1 MLFVLLRAESLRRAC
16 SALILTCAA
25 MPLAAQELRL
35 GVSAEITSADPHFQ
49 SASANN
55 ALWRHVYEPLVGLSD
70 TGESVPALAASWRL
84 LSPTEWEFTLREG
97 VRFSDGT
104 SVTAEDVAFS
114 LARPPAVPNSP
125 SSLAVH
131 VRTIAGMEA
140 VNARTLRLRTAAP
153 DPILLQNLAAVA
165 ILSRKAAEGRASS
178 DFAAHPATGIGSGPF
193 RFVSWAPGQQW
204 VLERNPL
211 SATPQHWARVTFRP
225 LSGNAARTAS
235 LLAGDVDGIEQ
246 VPTADAQRIRED
258 RRFHIV
264 SGISTRLIYLQPD
277 TARDVSPMAAGPDG
291 APLPRNPLQDVR
303 VRRAMSLAIDR
314 AALAE
319 RVMGGE
325 AIPAGQFLPDG
336 FFGTSDSLRPD
347 AADPAAARRLLAE
360 AGWSDGF
367 RVTLSGP
374 NNRYVNDRSVMQ
386 AVAQMLTRVGIRA
399 EVQAEPFSVFIPRMA
414 RQDASLGLAGLATVY
429 GDAARQIGGVAESFD
444 AGRGSGNFNY
454 LRYSDPGL
462 DALMAEV
469 RATMDPVARRA
480 LTARASERA
489 MAGLPVIPLYFQK
502 ASWALRRGLTM
513 PPHPAEYT
521 IATTIRPE

>member
-1 MLFVLLRAESLRRAC
+1 MLFDLLRAATLRRAI
-16 SALILTCAA
+16 SALTLTCAA
-25 MPLAAQELRL
+25 SPLAAQELRL

-97 VRFSDGT
+97 ARFSNGT
-104 SVTAEDVAFS
+104 PVTAEDVAFS
-114 LARPPAVPNSP
+114 LARPATVPNSP

-131 VRTIAGMEA
+131 VRTIIGMEA
-140 VNARTLRLRTAAP
+140 VDSRTLRLRTAAP

-165 ILSRKAAEGRASS
+165 ILSRNAAEGRASS
-178 DFAAHPATGIGSGPF
+178 DFAANPATGVGSGPF
-193 RFVSWAPGQQW
+193 RFLSWTPGQQW

-211 SATPQHWARVTFRP
+211 AAVPPHWARVTFRP

-235 LLAGDVDGIEQ
+235 LLAGDVDVIEQ
-246 VPTADAQRIRED
+246 VPTADASRIRED
-258 RRFHIV
+258 RRFQIV

-277 TARDVSPMAAGPDG
+277 TTRDVSPMVTGPDG
-291 APLPRNPLQDVR
+291 ALLSRNPLQDVR
-303 VRRAMSLAIDR
+303 VRGAMSLAIDR

-325 AIPAGQFLPDG
+325 AVPAGQFLPDG
-336 FFGTSDSLRPD
+336 FFGTSGSLRPD
-347 AADPAAARRLLAE
+347 AADPAGARRLLAE
-360 AGWSDGF
+360 AGWPEGF
-367 RVTLSGP
+367 RITLSGP
-374 NNRYVNDRSVMQ
+374 NNRYVNDRTVMQ
-386 AVAQMLTRVGIRA
+386 AVAQMLTRVGIRT
-399 EVQAEPFSVFIPRMA
+399 EVQVEPFSVFIPRMA
-414 RQDASLGLAGLATVY
+414 RQEASLGLAGLATVY

-454 LRYSDPGL
+454 LRYSDPAL

-469 RATMDPVARRA
+469 RTTMDPEARRA

-502 ASWALRRGLTM
+502 ASWALRQGLTM